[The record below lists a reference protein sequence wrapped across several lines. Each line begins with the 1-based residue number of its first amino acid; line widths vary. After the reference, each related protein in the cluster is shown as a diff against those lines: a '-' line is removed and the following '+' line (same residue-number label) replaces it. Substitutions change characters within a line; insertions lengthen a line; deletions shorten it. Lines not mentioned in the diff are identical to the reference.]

1 MKKIII
7 ALIMFGFVF
16 ALTSC
21 DFLNNLTTKNSTSDT
36 STEVTYS
43 STDSNTIS
51 ESSTDIITSTLIS
64 DDTSTTSVTLIT
76 SSTTTTTTEQIS
88 TFTTTT
94 ESITTT
100 ETEII
105 TTTTLEEQT
114 TTSSSESGGLI
125 TNAEFDLIQDVL
137 PTVGIP
143 ASGEAKVIVF
153 VVDFPDK
160 LITDDA
166 KVLSDTNLAFNGNSE
181 DLVYESLN
189 SYYLKSSYNKLNL
202 SADIFGVYTAK
213 NNSTYYETLNTQFY
227 ATDPQTG
234 EYLYPDATHP
244 DSDLI
249 FEILTQ
255 YDSQINYSDYD
266 ANNDGYID
274 GVYVIYNHEISYES
288 GSDLWWAYQ
297 YYYYYEDSFDG
308 VAPNYYVWSGLDF
321 FYEGEE
327 PLNARTIIHETGHML
342 GLEDYY
348 DYYPDDFYNSGGLGT
363 FMMDYNVGDHDAFSK
378 LLLGWINPIIIET
391 SATVDILPLASSGDV
406 LLIIDE
412 WKGTIFDEYLLV
424 IYYTPEMLN
433 ELDKSYIFTEPGI
446 LVFHV
451 SAAIDNGYN
460 TDSYYYSIFNN
471 NNTDSVN
478 KLLKIIEADMG
489 NDIEKYAI
497 AEDTDLF
504 QVGDIFNYNI
514 HSDYSWYDG
523 NNMNFFIEVVS
534 LDVNK
539 ATIKI
544 DFLS

>member
-51 ESSTDIITSTLIS
+51 ESSTDIITSNLIS

-125 TNAEFDLIQDVL
+125 TNAEYDLIQDVL

-266 ANNDGYID
+266 TNNDGYID

-308 VAPNYYVWSGLDF
+308 
-321 FYEGEE
+321 
-327 PLNARTIIHETGHML
+327 
-342 GLEDYY
+342 
-348 DYYPDDFYNSGGLGT
+348 
-363 FMMDYNVGDHDAFSK
+363 
-378 LLLGWINPIIIET
+378 
-391 SATVDILPLASSGDV
+391 
-406 LLIIDE
+406 
-412 WKGTIFDEYLLV
+412 
-424 IYYTPEMLN
+424 
-433 ELDKSYIFTEPGI
+433 
-446 LVFHV
+446 
-451 SAAIDNGYN
+451 
-460 TDSYYYSIFNN
+460 
-471 NNTDSVN
+471 
-478 KLLKIIEADMG
+478 
-489 NDIEKYAI
+489 
-497 AEDTDLF
+497 
-504 QVGDIFNYNI
+504 
-514 HSDYSWYDG
+514 
-523 NNMNFFIEVVS
+523 
-534 LDVNK
+534 
-539 ATIKI
+539 
-544 DFLS
+544 